1 MQTLYDENLLKD
13 GCEKQKVQINR
24 RILSKHHPLDSLRT
38 PMRSTWVSEEEMI
51 KALKEVGLS
60 VGYSGSCCQLLKAA
74 DPAALRLRSVDHVNR
89 KHDIVDVIVYRVK
102 FKIKDKIKNEIEEL
116 LQQCKHFGFEY
127 TRKRIFINL
136 DPWFP

>member
-1 MQTLYDENLLKD
+1 
-13 GCEKQKVQINR
+13 
-24 RILSKHHPLDSLRT
+24 
-38 PMRSTWVSEEEMI
+38 
-51 KALKEVGLS
+51 
-60 VGYSGSCCQLLKAA
+60 
-74 DPAALRLRSVDHVNR
+74 VDHVNR